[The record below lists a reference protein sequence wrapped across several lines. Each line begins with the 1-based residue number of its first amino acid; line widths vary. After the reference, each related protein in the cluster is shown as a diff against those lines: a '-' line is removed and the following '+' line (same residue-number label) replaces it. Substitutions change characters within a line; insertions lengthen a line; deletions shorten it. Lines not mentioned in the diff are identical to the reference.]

1 MAQNLGKIQQASWFQ
16 DWARFILENKTHM
29 RLEGGFVG
37 RPIPPLRSLR
47 SRMSK
52 ILPDA
57 NNEGE
62 HCRIIGNGLV
72 DASPCPTDSHKFSFV
87 RNYSKQPDTDAL
99 IGRRYSFWN
108 GFSG

>member
-1 MAQNLGKIQQASWFQ
+1 MAQNLAKIQQSLMLSRLGEIHLRKQDTHAS
-16 DWARFILENKTHM
+16 RRRIC
-29 RLEGGFVG
+29 G
-37 RPIPPLRSLR
+37 RPISPLRSPR

-62 HCRIIGNGLV
+62 HRRIMGYGLAN
-72 DASPCPTDSHKFSFV
+72 ASPYPTDSHKFSFV
-87 RNYSKQPDTDAL
+87 RNRSRQPDTDAL